1 MFGKTV
7 IALACSATM
16 VATARHACLADDHP
30 DARVPATA
38 VADSESASIDDD
50 LRFVPTTRPSLPE
63 PQHPPLSNERNV
75 DTDKAPGEW
84 QRLTDDWFGLRPA
97 LDDRG
102 ISLQSSLTIDAS
114 KNFRGGTDTA
124 GSALR
129 NLFNAN
135 LTLDTQRLLG
145 WSGGTLFVSFQNQSG
160 RSGQELAGS
169 FQGISNID
177 ADGRTQISEL
187 WYEQVLLDGRLS
199 LKAGKIDASAEFA
212 HSKNAGEF
220 LNASAGFSPTI
231 LDMPAYPDPATGI
244 NVFVKPCEQ
253 FYAGVGIYDGSL
265 LEGKPTGAL
274 GPRTFL
280 RSGSSLFMIGEAGVN
295 WTASNLGGRLGAG
308 AWYHTGTFAQFEG
321 GARAG
326 AWGPYLIL
334 DQAIWRKH
342 PGDKDDERGIDM
354 FFQYGYANAS
364 VSPVQHHVGVGLTW
378 TGILPNRDNDVL
390 GIGANWGRF
399 SDRRGANFDTD
410 SELAV
415 ELFYKLKLT
424 QWLSVKPDLQYIHN
438 PGGGVAA
445 RHDALVA
452 SVRLVIDF

>member
-16 VATARHACLADDHP
+16 VAAARHACLADDHP
-30 DARVPATA
+30 ETRVPATA
-38 VADSESASIDDD
+38 VADSESASIDED

-75 DTDKAPGEW
+75 DTNKAPGEW

-114 KNFRGGTDTA
+114 KNFRGGADTA

-129 NLFNAN
+129 SLFNAN

-145 WSGGTLFVSFQNQSG
+145 WSGGTLFLSFQNQSG
-160 RSGQELAGS
+160 HSGQELAGS

-187 WYEQVLLDGRLS
+187 WYEQVLLDGKLR

-244 NVFVKPCEQ
+244 SVFVKPCEQ
-253 FYAGVGIYDGSL
+253 YYAGVGIYDGSL
-265 LEGKPTGAL
+265 LEGKPTCAL
-274 GPRTFL
+274 GPRTFF

-308 AWYHTGTFAQFEG
+308 AWYHTGTFAQFDG
-321 GARAG
+321 GAREG
-326 AWGPYLIL
+326 AWGPYLVL
-334 DQAIWRKH
+334 DQAIWRKN
-342 PGDKDDERGIDM
+342 PADKDDGRGIDV
-354 FFQYGYANAS
+354 FLQYGYADAS

-378 TGILPNRDNDVL
+378 TGIVPNRDDDVL
-390 GIGANWGRF
+390 GLGASWVRF

-424 QWLSVKPDLQYIHN
+424 PWLSVKPDLQYVHN
-438 PGGGVAA
+438 PGGVAA
-445 RHDALVA
+445 RNDALVA
-452 SVRLVIDF
+452 SVRLVVDF